1 MDLTV
6 EAADKRQEA
15 GKAQYEFAKK
25 RFSRIRT
32 LRETD
37 KVSEEELNR
46 AEVALI
52 EGDVDFQQDVLV
64 YRALQ
69 ALQAATA
76 LLPTAIQQYI
86 GRKQLSVAVLEKE
99 RQQALAQL
107 EQVKTN
113 RQRGT
118 MISPVDGIV
127 LSRPITNERHQ
138 AAGTVLLEI
147 GRLEDLEVEAE
158 VLSQE
163 VVEIEAGQD
172 VEIYGPAIGHAP
184 ARGKVSRIYPAGFT
198 KISSLGVEQQRV
210 MVIIQFEP
218 EELSRLRVE
227 RELGVGFRVNVKIFT
242 AANDQALIFPRS
254 ALFRGTA
261 GDWQVYAVREGRA
274 RLTSIE
280 VGLMNDELVEVAR
293 GLEENDQVIVA
304 PESSLVDGTRV
315 KRRER

>member
-1 MDLTV
+1 
-6 EAADKRQEA
+6 
-15 GKAQYEFAKK
+15 
-25 RFSRIRT
+25 
-32 LRETD
+32 
-37 KVSEEELNR
+37 
-46 AEVALI
+46 
-52 EGDVDFQQDVLV
+52 
-64 YRALQ
+64 
-69 ALQAATA
+69 
-76 LLPTAIQQYI
+76 
-86 GRKQLSVAVLEKE
+86 VAVLEKE

-118 MISPVDGIV
+118 MTSPIDGVV
-127 LSRPITNERHQ
+127 LSRPVTNERHQ

-163 VVEIEAGQD
+163 VVEIEVGQD
-172 VEIYGPAIGHAP
+172 VEIYGPAIGRMP
-184 ARGKVSRIYPAGFT
+184 AHGKVSRIYPAGFT

-210 MVIIQFEP
+210 MVIVQFEP

-242 AANDQALIFPRS
+242 AASDRALVIPRS

-261 GDWQVYAVREGRA
+261 GDWQVFAIRDGRA

-280 VGLMNDELVEVAR
+280 VGLMNDELVEVIR
-293 GLEENDQVIVA
+293 GLEENDQVIIA

-315 KRRER
+315 TRRER